1 MPRPNSSSPHPNR
14 TDFSGAMVMLPVVA
28 FCLPLL
34 GVHWFG
40 SLYGKRTWNADPWT
54 LLHHS

>member
-1 MPRPNSSSPHPNR
+1 
-14 TDFSGAMVMLPVVA
+14 MVMLPVVA

-34 GVHWFG
+34 GMHWAS
-40 SLYGKRTWNADPWT
+40 SLYGEKTWNADPWT